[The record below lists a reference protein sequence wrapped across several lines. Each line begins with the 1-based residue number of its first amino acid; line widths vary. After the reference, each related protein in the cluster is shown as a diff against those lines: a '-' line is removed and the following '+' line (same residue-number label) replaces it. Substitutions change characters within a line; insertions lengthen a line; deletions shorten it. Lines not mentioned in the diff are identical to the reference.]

1 MHSTELTF
9 EIEPRGD
16 AWTVSFC
23 HEPNG
28 TFSRRVDAIRAAVD
42 EADRIFRLGHAVHV
56 LVDRP
61 APCRDKLP
69 KRVLHARL
77 S

>member
-28 TFSRRVDAIRAAVD
+28 TFRRRVDAMRAAVD
-42 EADRIFRLGHAVHV
+42 EADRIFRLGHAVTV

-61 APCRDKLP
+61 APCRAT
-69 KRVLHARL
+69 LHQRILHSRYA
-77 S
+77 